1 MNPELSRRMALAMS
15 LSNLTF
21 EKRLD
26 FAWQTSTAESFN
38 DLSIEAQNFIAKA
51 ESIGNEPKP

>member
-1 MNPELSRRMALAMS
+1 MNPELSHRMALAMS
-15 LSNLTF
+15 KSNLTL

-26 FAWQTSTAESFN
+26 FAWQTVNADSFN

-51 ESIGNEPKP
+51 ESIGEEPKP